1 MNIQA
6 TASQQA
12 SIRNALQASFDFR
25 PASIERGDTSLH
37 ESEAVIRHP
46 SFQVAPWAGTRETKL
61 DLGTLA
67 QTESSLRRR
76 TAMLACVATW
86 MKASLRV

>member
-12 SIRNALQASFDFR
+12 SIRNAVQASFDFR

-46 SFQVAPWAGTRETKL
+46 SFQVAPWQVRETKL

-67 QTESSLRRR
+67 QTESSLRWR
-76 TAMLACVATW
+76 TAMLAYVATW